1 MAWPLEELKNFE
13 RRLQQNVDDASIAN
27 EITEG
32 LQHSEDETPVVIK
45 R

>member
-1 MAWPLEELKNFE
+1 MAWPLEELKNCE

-32 LQHSEDETPVVIK
+32 LQHSEDEIPVVIK

>member
-1 MAWPLEELKNFE
+1 MAWPLEELKNM
-13 RRLQQNVDDASIAN
+13 RLQQNVDDASIAN

-32 LQHSEDETPVVIK
+32 LQHSEDEIPMVIE